1 MIQELRKPLKQY
13 VPCQCTSCHFHSVCL
28 AERDVNTG
36 GAASSTAGWTGWAV
50 SGMTSLTSKIYKG
63 KSPGPPSQPQKPAA
77 NVPPNGN
84 VIDNVVVLFSCY

>member
-1 MIQELRKPLKQY
+1 M
-13 VPCQCTSCHFHSVCL
+13 CL

-36 GAASSTAGWTGWAV
+36 GAESSSAGWTGWAV

-63 KSPGPPSQPQKPAA
+63 KSPGGQPSQPQKPAA

-84 VIDNVVVLFSCY
+84 VIYSVINSVIP